1 MDERFANLFGTE
13 DDAQRATARDFVARY
28 DQGLSHEHIT
38 DDEVRTLYQAVADRL
53 SPTELEDLAAEA
65 YGRLTPDER
74 RELAHVMQG
83 QGGSMATTSLS
94 DDPRELARITSQLHA
109 QNSRDL
115 AALLGSAVME
125 SRDEGAVGSQVR
137 GQGGG
142 VGELVQNSVV
152 RAALGGIVATAMR
165 KVLR

>member
-1 MDERFANLFGTE
+1 MDARFTSLFGAE
-13 DDAQRATARDFVARY
+13 DDAQRATARDFVARF

-38 DDEVRTLYQAVADRL
+38 DDEVRTLYQSVADRL

-65 YGRLTPDER
+65 YGRLSPDER

-83 QGGSMATTSLS
+83 QGEGMASTTLS
-94 DDPRELARITSQLHA
+94 DDSRELARKTSQLHA
-109 QNSRDL
+109 QNSNVL
-115 AALLGSAVME
+115 GGMLGSAVME
-125 SRDEGAVGSQVR
+125 SGDQGAVGSQVR

-142 VGELVQNSVV
+142 VGELVQNSTI
-152 RAALGGIVATAMR
+152 RAALGSIVATAMR